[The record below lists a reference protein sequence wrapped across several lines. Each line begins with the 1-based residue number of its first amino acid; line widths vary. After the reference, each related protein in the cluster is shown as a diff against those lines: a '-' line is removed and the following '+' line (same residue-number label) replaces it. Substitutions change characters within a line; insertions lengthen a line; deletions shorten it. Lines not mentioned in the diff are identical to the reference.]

1 MTTHAKLFSPSG
13 ADRWIDC
20 TASPKYLVD
29 LNIQDEPTDA
39 MSEGS
44 AAHALL
50 ELCLKTNAH
59 PRKHLGKKF
68 NNTHVADIAM
78 VNAVGLVV
86 QWCQTHT
93 LDGYELQAEREL
105 HIGCTGDKGTTDIT
119 LWCPKRKHLI
129 VADLKYGKGKIVDPV
144 KNRQMRCYACGTA
157 DADKLW
163 HVMERLTLVI
173 WQPRISEEPQVW
185 EDSPKGLRHFR
196 GKVTEIVQTINEGK
210 GIFKPSEKAC
220 QWCKAKGQCKAYAR
234 YAADVCKLEF
244 GPLLAPGAAV
254 APSCDSLTIDE
265 LVSVYHHSALMAAW
279 IKAVGERLFDLTR
292 QGKVTA
298 MKLVAGKAD
307 RQWVDADAVR
317 AMLEAQG
324 FPVDEFAPRKLAGL
338 GVVEGLFNDKA
349 KRAAFMKRWTV
360 KPEGKPTLADAADPR
375 PAIADGDFPAL
386 PSDIL

>member
-1 MTTHAKLFSPSG
+1 MAAHAKLFSPSG

-44 AAHALL
+44 AAHELL
-50 ELCLKTNAH
+50 ELCLKTNVH
-59 PRKHLGKKF
+59 PRKHLGKIF
-68 NNTHVADIAM
+68 NKKWPATLEM
-78 VNAVGLVV
+78 VNCVGLVV
-86 QWCQTHT
+86 QWVQQHV
-93 LDGYELQAEREL
+93 LDGYELQAERKL
-105 HIGCTGDKGTTDIT
+105 RIGCTGDVGTTDIT
-119 LWCPKRKHLI
+119 LWHPKTKHLI
-129 VADLKYGKGKIVDPV
+129 VSDYKNGRGHIVDPV
-144 KNRQMRCYACGTA
+144 KNRQARLYACGVC
-157 DADKLW
+157 DEDQLW
-163 HVMERLTLVI
+163 DVMERLTLVI
-173 WQPRISEEPQVW
+173 WQPRVTEEPQVW
-185 EDSPKGLRHFR
+185 EDSPVGLRKFR
-196 GKVTEIVQTINEGK
+196 DRIAEIVQTINQGK
-210 GIFKPSEKAC
+210 GVFKPSEKAC

-244 GPLLAPGAAV
+244 GPLIAPGNV
-254 APSCDSLTIDE
+254 AQPACDSLTIDE
-265 LVSVYHHSALMAAW
+265 LVSVYHHSAIMAAW

-292 QGKVTA
+292 QGKVPA

-307 RQWVDADAVR
+307 RQWTDAEAVR

-360 KPEGKPTLADAADPR
+360 KPDGKPTLADAADPR